1 MRRTKKNRKKKNRT
15 RKLKQKLY
23 RMKGCSKKGGTHLA
37 YTGGETVPKP
47 VQNPHLAFTSGNT
60 NFSSG
65 MKGGSCSTCNLM
77 NGGGTCSSK
86 PLMKGGSC
94 SSCNLMKGGRCGCG
108 MNMFK
113 GGSGG
118 NGSFVGK
125 PWTSNPT
132 TWPSQN
138 TGNHYPL
145 NTLKVDPVTSIKN
158 TGSNPPFLY
167 GGKRRKRNT
176 RRRMQKGGV
185 TQDITNL
192 GRQLQYGFSSFY
204 NGLNGY
210 SAPVSPLPWK
220 GQLSR

>member
-1 MRRTKKNRKKKNRT
+1 MGRTKKNRT

-65 MKGGSCSTCNLM
+65 MKGGTCSSCNLM
-77 NGGGTCSSK
+77 NGGGTCSSSN
-86 PLMKGGSC
+86 PLMKGG
-94 SSCNLMKGGRCGCG
+94 GCGCG

-118 NGSFVGK
+118 TGSFVGK

-145 NTLKVDPVTSIKN
+145 NTLKVDPLTSIKN

-167 GGKRRKRNT
+167 GGKRKNTRNT
-176 RRRMQKGGV
+176 RKRRMQKGGV
-185 TQDITNL
+185 PQDMTNF

-210 SAPVSPLPWK
+210 SAPVNPLPWK
-220 GQLSR
+220 GHFSK